1 MTSAAKLIQAAEGPY
16 GLGFKGTNTA
26 RFYNIVSPKP
36 NGEALVS
43 MYVVRNRYATARA
56 RRKLP
61 EIEYFEACRWD
72 TGDATMRYRGIGPRN
87 DYYRM
92 AGYTVCFPEDDWEP
106 SEYTLPYRFGGP
118 MLIRGVRYLNG
129 FAGTKYARAGYDWE
143 YGLHILEFAE
153 LYRISPGVE
162 FLAKAGL
169 WDLMTPRFVSR
180 LAKDR
185 GFFEFFRAHTAEIRR
200 GDYGLAEVNH
210 AYSAGVGLPA
220 AARWLE
226 ASKACRGTVPARL
239 RKGEAP
245 EKIAAYAK
253 KTGISLPQY
262 GRYLELLSLT
272 GRHLDEFGVRYPR
285 DFHAAFNAA
294 DDANNRRLARKKRAD
309 RAAMKRLEALEDRK
323 IAALAAEL
331 AAISDREFGAFRVR
345 FPVSNADLRREGNM
359 MHNCIGGY
367 GGRIAMR
374 RSVCFFIVAGEGNAH
389 KADVEVID
397 GRVVQCYAKGNLQPE
412 QSVIELADA
421 VAGLIKSR
429 LKEAEKERNGT
440 TTKKG

>member
-1 MTSAAKLIQAAEGPY
+1 MTSAAKLIQAAEGPE
-16 GLGFKGTNTA
+16 GLGYKKRNFT
-26 RFYNIVSPKP
+26 RFYNVVTPKK
-36 NGEALVS
+36 NGEAIVR
-43 MYVVRNRYATARA
+43 MYVVRNAYGEKHV
-56 RRKLP
+56 KLP
-61 EIEYFEACRWD
+61 EIEFFEACRWETD
-72 TGDATMRYRGIGPRN
+72 SRTMRYKGIG
-87 DYYRM
+87 YGGL
-92 AGYTVCFPEDDWEP
+92 AGYQVCFPSDP
-106 SEYTLPYRFGGP
+106 YYNPIKYTLDYSFGCA
-118 MLIRGVRYLNG
+118 MLIREVKYLNG
-129 FAGTKYARAGYDWE
+129 FAGTKYARAGYDWQ

-153 LYRISPGVE
+153 LYRINPGVE
-162 FLAKAGL
+162 FLAKAEL
-169 WDLMTPRFVSR
+169 WRLMTPAFVRKLS
-180 LAKDR
+180 ADR
-185 GFFEFFRAHTAEIRR
+185 RFFEFFRANCRDIRQWH
-200 GDYGLAEVNH
+200 YGLDVIRN
-210 AYSAGVGLPA
+210 AYLSGRTLA
-220 AARWLE
+220 AASRRLH
-226 ASKACRGTVPARL
+226 AARKCRPVPSGL
-239 RKGEAP
+239 RKGEDP
-245 EKIAAYAK
+245 EKIVKYVEKA
-253 KTGISLPQY
+253 GCSIHQY
-262 GRYLELLSLT
+262 GHYLELLHEN

-285 DFHAAFNAA
+285 DFHAAFNAI
-294 DDANNRRLARKKRAD
+294 DDANNRRLARQARAD
-309 RAAMKRLEALEDRK
+309 RAAMKRREAAEDRK

-389 KADVEVID
+389 KTDVEVID